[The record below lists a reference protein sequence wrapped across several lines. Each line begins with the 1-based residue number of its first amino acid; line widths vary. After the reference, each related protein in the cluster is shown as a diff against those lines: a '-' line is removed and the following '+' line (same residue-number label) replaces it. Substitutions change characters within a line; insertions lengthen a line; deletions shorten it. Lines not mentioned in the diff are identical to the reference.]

1 LLDEKEILH
10 RYIELAKN
18 EKKVSF
24 LGRLGTYRYLDM
36 DVTIAEA
43 LDAFD
48 IINRNLKNN
57 EEIPPFFVNP
67 L

>member
-1 LLDEKEILH
+1 
-10 RYIELAKN
+10 
-18 EKKVSF
+18 
-24 LGRLGTYRYLDM
+24 M

-48 IINRNLKNN
+48 IINRKLKNN